1 MHESLKSIV
10 TFLVAAAIG
19 SMATYFA
26 VASLKVNDCEPASTL
41 ATQLQTT
48 DIAVKSAVA
57 MSSSAIPSSTM
68 NVEQL
73 LKDLRTR
80 FIGDERSIAE
90 KLRDF
95 LAQQVDQKIAG
106 QKNDEEKNTAIAA
119 KVIVDLAENNEL
131 LPDADVS
138 HLYHHQSQPE
148 LKRVLAQVL
157 SLRGDNQLLN
167 AYIADIEKNV
177 HNAEPEAQQK
187 MLMELAKTH
196 YVGAVGVIEPL
207 LQSQNNSV
215 ILDALLTLRAT
226 GNESYLHYAEALVNH
241 PDQSISWLAKD
252 VINQLQYL
260 SQKARTRLVLADI
273 TAELPPI

>member
-10 TFLVAAAIG
+10 IFLVAAAIG
-19 SMATYFA
+19 SVATYFTI
-26 VASLKVNDCEPASTL
+26 ASLKVNDCEPASAL
-41 ATQLQTT
+41 ATQLQTS
-48 DIAVKSAVA
+48 DVAVGSATISSSA
-57 MSSSAIPSSTM
+57 MSSSAM
-68 NVEQL
+68 NVDQL

-95 LAQQVDQKIAG
+95 LAQHSDQ
-106 QKNDEEKNTAIAA
+106 KNTAIAA

-226 GNESYLHYAEALVNH
+226 GNESHLHYAEALVNH

>member
-1 MHESLKSIV
+1 MYKFLKSV
-10 TFLVAAAIG
+10 AMFLVAAAIG
-19 SMATYFA
+19 SAATYFTI
-26 VASLKVNDCEPASTL
+26 VSLDVDNCEPVSGLGPQPQTSYVAADS
-41 ATQLQTT
+41 AT
-48 DIAVKSAVA
+48 I
-57 MSSSAIPSSTM
+57 SSSAM
-68 NVEQL
+68 NVDQL

-95 LAQQVDQKIAG
+95 LAQHSDQKIAG
-106 QKNDEEKNTAIAA
+106 QKNSEEKNTAIAA
-119 KVIVDLAENNEL
+119 KVIVDLAENDEL

-138 HLYHHQSQPE
+138 QLYHHQSQPE

-157 SLRGDNQLLN
+157 SLRGDNQLLDS
-167 AYIADIEKNV
+167 YIADIEKNV

-215 ILDALLTLRAT
+215 ILDALLALRAT
-226 GNESYLHYAEALVNH
+226 GNESHLHYAEALVNH

-260 SQKARTRLVLADI
+260 SQKARTQLIIADI